1 MPLRRDTDLPSMP
14 AVTHAIVRPEEP
26 RDQAAVRAVNQ
37 AAFGRPGEVAGHIL
51 FSPVTLEPLW
61 WGRLGVARD
70 VIRYI
75 ATLGRVLVERKQ

>member
-1 MPLRRDTDLPSMP
+1 
-14 AVTHAIVRPEEP
+14 
-26 RDQAAVRAVNQ
+26 
-37 AAFGRPGEVAGHIL
+37 VAGHIL